1 MPQVFTNDM
10 VSHVWAQQSQ
20 QSGRSANGQFYFEG
34 PFLYSYGTHYIA
46 GLFAAVGGPVF
57 INADSNSMTT
67 NRHRSRAWSAARHL
81 SPWHV
86 PGLTDVARYLR
97 DAGQDRLTA
106 DKRKRLVEYLAGNW
120 QSFAPDSEAAAWIL
134 AKAGKRGT
142 WAAMR
147 ARLESAKARKDAAD
161 KARAKAHAIREG
173 RTWAARTWPEV
184 RDRFNREADA
194 YGQRGLA
201 DTLADIRAARLATPK
216 AHKRVRATLW
226 SYETKG
232 RAILARAKRDSDRWG
247 NPGERVKASA
257 AIAKLRQ
264 FVRGRLGGQ
273 VPGFEGPD
281 GPGKFLAAL
290 ELPNGAGFR
299 TLATGLREV
308 LAAPCVR
315 LPWAKREALTAL
327 ASYAA
332 DVATVR
338 EGEAEQRRKVSYARQ
353 ELLRRLSGFNRG
365 RRAYRAA
372 LASGYWSGPTPVDP
386 VTGGSYAPM
395 TADQKART
403 LDSILSNIPDA
414 MPWALEQAADAAPG
428 LVARARAI
436 HGRALAI
443 AAELEPVRDEYRT
456 EAERERA
463 AARQA
468 ERERQQRFAAMSA
481 DELRAA
487 FEAGELRARDS
498 ILWSVTRETGPLLR
512 AVAPEVS
519 GCSVTGGTLET
530 SEGATVP
537 LRHAFRVFQF
547 VALCRAE
554 RKTWTP
560 GCGFGPGRIR
570 VGHFTLDRIDSTG
583 NFVAGCHSI
592 KWPEVERLARGLGVA
607 DCLAPV
613 AEVTAE
619 LTGQAA

>member
-10 VSHVWAQQSQ
+10 VAHVWAQQSQ
-20 QSGRSANGQFYFEG
+20 QSGRNSNGQFYFEG
-34 PFLYSYGTHYIA
+34 PYLYSYGTHYVA

-57 INADSNSMTT
+57 VNRDNYSMTT
-67 NRHRSRAWSAARHL
+67 NRHTSRAWSAARHL
-81 SPWHV
+81 RPWYV
-86 PGLTDVARYLR
+86 PGLTEVARYLR
-97 DAGQDRLTA
+97 DAGQDRLEA
-106 DKRKRLVEYLAGNW
+106 RGRAALVAYLSANW
-120 QSFAPDSEAAAWIL
+120 TRFDPESEAAAWIL

-173 RTWAARTWPEV
+173 RTWAALAWPEV
-184 RDRFNREADA
+184 RDRFAMTSGYRQTAL
-194 YGQRGLA
+194 R
-201 DTLADIRAARLATPK
+201 DTLRDIREARLATPK

-226 SYETKG
+226 SYETRG
-232 RAILARAKRDSDRWG
+232 RAILAKAESDSDRWG
-247 NPGERVKASA
+247 NPGERTKARA
-257 AIAKLRQ
+257 ALAKLRR
-264 FVRGRLGGQ
+264 FVRGHFGEA
-273 VPGFEGPD
+273 VPGYDGPD

-299 TLATGLREV
+299 TLSDSLRAI

-327 ASYAA
+327 ATFAA

-365 RRAYRAA
+365 RRAYRQA

-395 TADQKART
+395 TAEQKART
-403 LDSILSNIPDA
+403 LDSILGNVPDA

-428 LVARARAI
+428 LVERARRIHARAV
-436 HGRALAI
+436 AI
-443 AAELEPVRDEYRT
+443 AAELEPVRDDFRT
-456 EAERERA
+456 QAERERA

-468 ERERQQRFAAMSA
+468 EREREARFRVMS
-481 DELRAA
+481 DDDLRAA
-487 FEAGELRARDS
+487 FESGELRPRES
-498 ILWSVTRETGPLLR
+498 VLWSLTRQTGPLLR
-512 AVAPEVS
+512 AVAPEVT
-519 GCSVTGGTLET
+519 GCNVTGGTLET

-547 VALCRAE
+547 VAACRAE
-554 RKTWTP
+554 GKAWTP
-560 GCGFGPGRIR
+560 GCGFGPARIR

-583 NFVAGCHSI
+583 DFVAGCHSI

-613 AEVTAE
+613 AEVAAE
-619 LTGQAA
+619 LAEQAA

>member
-10 VSHVWAQQSQ
+10 VAHVWAQQSQ

-34 PFLYSYGTHYIA
+34 PYLYSYGTHYVA
-46 GLFAAVGGPVF
+46 GLFASVGGPVF
-57 INADSNSMTT
+57 INGDSNSMTT
-67 NRHRSRAWSAARHL
+67 NRHRSRAWGAVSHL

-86 PGLTDVARYLR
+86 PGLTEVARYLR
-97 DAGQDRLTA
+97 DAGQDRLETRGRA
-106 DKRKRLVEYLAGNW
+106 ALVAYLSANW
-120 QSFAPDSEAAAWIL
+120 QSFAPDSDAAAWIL
-134 AKAGKRGT
+134 TKAGKRGT
-142 WAAMR
+142 WAAMWK
-147 ARLESAKARKDAAD
+147 RLERAKARKDAAD

-173 RTWAARTWPEV
+173 RTWAAKPWPEV
-184 RDRFNREADA
+184 RDRFSREADG

-201 DTLADIRAARLATPK
+201 DTLADIRAARMATPK
-216 AHKRVRATLW
+216 AHKRVRAALW
-226 SYETKG
+226 SYETRG

-247 NPGERVKASA
+247 NPGERVKARA
-257 AIAKLRQ
+257 AIASLRTLI
-264 FVRGRLGGQ
+264 RGRGYA
-273 VPGFEGPD
+273 VPGYDGPD
-281 GPGKFLAAL
+281 GPGRFLAAL

-299 TLATGLREV
+299 NLSDSLRRV
-308 LAAPCVR
+308 LAAPPVR
-315 LPWAKREALTAL
+315 LPWGKREALTAL
-327 ASYAA
+327 AAFAA

-338 EGEAEQRRKVSYARQ
+338 EGETVQRRKVSYARQ

-372 LASGYWSGPTPVDP
+372 LVSGYWSGPTPVDP

-403 LDSILSNIPDA
+403 LDSILSNVPDA

-428 LVARARAI
+428 LVERARRIHARAV
-436 HGRALAI
+436 AI
-443 AAELEPVRDEYRT
+443 AAELEPVRDEYRSQ
-456 EAERERA
+456 AERERA

-468 ERERQQRFAAMSA
+468 EREREARFRTMS
-481 DELRAA
+481 DDDLRAA
-487 FEAGELRARDS
+487 FESGELRPRES
-498 ILWSVTRETGPLLR
+498 VLWSLTRQSGPLLR

-519 GCSVTGGTLET
+519 ACTVTGGTLET

-547 VALCRAE
+547 VAACRAE

-560 GCGFGPGRIR
+560 GCGFGPARIR

-583 NFVAGCHSI
+583 DFVAGCHSI

-607 DCLAPV
+607 DCLVPV

-619 LTGQAA
+619 LAGQAA

>member
-10 VSHVWAQQSQ
+10 VAHVWAQQSQ

-34 PFLYSYGTHYIA
+34 PYLYSYGTHYVA

-57 INADSNSMTT
+57 INTDSYSITT
-67 NRHRSRAWSAARHL
+67 NRHTSRAWGATRHL
-81 SPWHV
+81 RPW
-86 PGLTDVARYLR
+86 GLPDLTSVAAELR
-97 DAGQDRLTA
+97 KAGQDRLDARGRDTLA
-106 DKRKRLVEYLAGNW
+106 AYLSANW
-120 QSFAPDSEAAAWIL
+120 TRFDPESEAAAWIL
-134 AKAGKRGT
+134 AKTGKRGT

-173 RTWAARTWPEV
+173 RTWAARAWPEV
-184 RDRFNREADA
+184 RDTFNREADG
-194 YGQRGLA
+194 YGQRVLRES
-201 DTLADIRAARLATPK
+201 LSDIRAARLATPK

-226 SYETKG
+226 SYETRG
-232 RAILARAKRDSDRWG
+232 RAILARAQGEADRHG
-247 NPGERVKASA
+247 NPGERAKARA
-257 AIAKLRQ
+257 AIAKLRTL
-264 FVRGRLGGQ
+264 VRGRGYA
-273 VPGFEGPD
+273 VPGYDGPD
-281 GPGKFLAAL
+281 GPGRFLAAL
-290 ELPNGAGFR
+290 ELRHGAGFR
-299 TLATGLREV
+299 NLSDSLRAV

-327 ASYAA
+327 ATFAA
-332 DVATVR
+332 EVATVR

-365 RRAYRAA
+365 RRAYRQA

-403 LDSILSNIPDA
+403 LDSILGNVPDA

-428 LVARARAI
+428 LVERARRIHARAV
-436 HGRALAI
+436 AI
-443 AAELEPVRDEYRT
+443 AAELEPVRDDFRT
-456 EAERERA
+456 QAERERA

-468 ERERQQRFAAMSA
+468 EREREARFRVMS
-481 DELRAA
+481 DDDLRAA
-487 FEAGELRARDS
+487 FESGELRPRES
-498 ILWSVTRETGPLLR
+498 VLWSLTRQTGPLLR
-512 AVAPEVS
+512 AVAPEVT
-519 GCSVTGGTLET
+519 GCNVTGGTLET

-547 VALCRAE
+547 VAACRAE
-554 RKTWTP
+554 GKAWTP
-560 GCGFGPGRIR
+560 GCGFGPARIR

-613 AEVTAE
+613 AEVAAE
-619 LTGQAA
+619 LAEQAA